1 MISFSPVFVKLAHVG
16 PTVAGFYRMLFGG
29 LILTALAGFNRRSFS
44 RNSGSLLLMGACG
57 IFFTLDLSFWH
68 RSIHYVGPGLATLLS
83 NFQVFF
89 LTAYGLIALRERPNW
104 RLGAAVPMAMVGL
117 YLIVG
122 PAWDLL
128 PGEYKRGVFFG
139 GITALCY
146 SAYLLALR
154 GVQTEPTA
162 PSSAANLAFISLSA
176 SLLLGAEAWIQGES
190 FRIPDLT
197 SWTALAGYG
206 LISQVLGWLLISRGM
221 VYLQAGQVGLI
232 LLLQPTLAFVW
243 DVILFQ
249 RPTALRE
256 VVGAVVALI
265 AIHLGTTRRQSA

>member
-16 PTVAGFYRMLFGG
+16 PTVAGFYRMFFGG
-29 LILTALAGFNRRSFS
+29 LVLTALAVFNRRSFS
-44 RNSGSLLLMGACG
+44 RSSRSLLLMGACG
-57 IFFTLDLSFWH
+57 IFFMLDLSFWH

-89 LTAYGLIALRERPNW
+89 LAAYGMIALREKPNW
-104 RLGAAVPMAMVGL
+104 RLGAAIPMAMVGL

-128 PGEYKRGVFFG
+128 PGDYKRGVFFG

-154 GVQTEPTA
+154 GVQTEPAA

-176 SLLLGAEAWIQGES
+176 SVLLGAEAWIQGES
-190 FRIPDLT
+190 FRIPDLS

-221 VYLQAGQVGLI
+221 VYLEAGQVGLI

-265 AIHLGTTRRQSA
+265 AIHLGTTRRQRA